1 MTTFQDLAVS
11 HVTGHVVGVTGRGP
25 SGEPV
30 SGVGAQTVRIVER
43 LAELLAKH
51 DLDLSSVVR
60 LRIYLT
66 RITDWQEHVIAPVA
80 TGFAGVLPPC
90 TVVEVAALVEPWMA
104 IEIEVDVALPG
115 DSDG

>member
-1 MTTFQDLAVS
+1 MATFADLAVS
-11 HVTGHVVGVTGRGP
+11 HVTGHVAGITGRGP
-25 SGEPV
+25 AGEPV
-30 SGVGAQTVRIVER
+30 SGAGAQTGRIVER
-43 LAELLAKH
+43 LAGLLAKH

-66 RITDWQEHVIAPVA
+66 RMTDWREHVLAPVA
-80 TGFAGVLPPC
+80 TAFAGVLPPC

-115 DSDG
+115 DCDG